1 MPYIASATM
10 TSILKKHPRF
20 PAASRLGKPS
30 TLKTSFCSC
39 TLIVTRC
46 TYLHLMAIVAI
57 PHLRRRQ
64 ARTDCIFA
72 SDFSSRRLLEITDSP
87 IVLARHLV
95 LPRCE
100 TWVHE
105 SHTIA
110 LLGEAAHPNLV
121 SGFQAQMAGR
131 IWVLTALFHR
141 PDGMRSPHISELCLT
156 LLHALRRNAIPLC
169 PPFGRENSRV
179 LINRLGCVLRM
190 LPCSAASFPD

>member
-10 TSILKKHPRF
+10 TSILEKLPHF
-20 PAASRLGKPS
+20 PAASRPGKPS

-39 TLIVTRC
+39 TLIVIPC
-46 TYLHLMAIVAI
+46 TYLHLMAVVTI
-57 PHLRRRQ
+57 PHPRRRQ
-64 ARTDCIFA
+64 ARTDYIFA
-72 SDFSSRRLLEITDSP
+72 SDFRSRRLLEITDSP

-121 SGFQAQMAGR
+121 SGFQAQMTGR

-141 PDGMRSPHISELCLT
+141 PDGMLSPHIYELCLT
-156 LLHALRRNAIPLC
+156 LLHTSRRNAIPLC

-179 LINRLGCVLRM
+179 LINRLGCVLRT